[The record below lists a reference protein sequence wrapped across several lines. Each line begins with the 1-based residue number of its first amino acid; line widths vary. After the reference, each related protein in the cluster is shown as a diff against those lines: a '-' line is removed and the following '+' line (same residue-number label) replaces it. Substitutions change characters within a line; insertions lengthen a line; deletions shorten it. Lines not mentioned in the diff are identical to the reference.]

1 MDGKTL
7 YCWWVFGCSLCL
19 PCIVGFVECELFL
32 VFTMD
37 ELIHLFLNH
46 QRVAKPVRMVGEVSI
61 DVFVLFIVI
70 YLGNL

>member
-1 MDGKTL
+1 MEKHCIVGEYLDVHCIYLG
-7 YCWWVFGCSLCL
+7 
-19 PCIVGFVECELFL
+19 IVGFVECELFL
-32 VFTMD
+32 DFTMD

-46 QRVAKPVRMVGEVSI
+46 QRVAQPVRMVGEVSI